1 MLLYFTALQNEINFC
16 SILVTKMIGLGTF
29 FSLKGSKLSLVV
41 EIVSDALM
49 RLPARLPTY
58 QHPCQGK
65 LQFEVKGSFFI
76 VSLLGTEAGNA
87 HLNS

>member
-65 LQFEVKGSFFI
+65 LQFEEFWYSLKLACTNCRVKGC
-76 VSLLGTEAGNA
+76 LDN
-87 HLNS
+87 